1 MADCKLLAFLLCDKA
16 TLDQYGGVSLHSPSK
31 PIVIYLP
38 RTRQLPIPGK
48 NAESLYVFY
57 RIVADQYCRIALRV
71 LDPLGVE
78 ITGIC
83 RDFIEPQQEDASVY
97 QAVWGLGATLFETP
111 GRYVLCLVQETDS
124 AAPITL
130 ASTPLFVSRQ

>member
-16 TLDQYGGVSLHSPSK
+16 ALDQSGGVALHSPSK
-31 PIVIYLP
+31 PIVIHLP
-38 RTRQLPIPGK
+38 RARHLPIPGR
-48 NAESLYVFY
+48 NAETILVFY
-57 RIVADQYCRIALRV
+57 RIVADQQCRIALRV

-83 RDFIEPQQEDASVY
+83 RDFIDPQQEDSSVY
-97 QAVWGLGATLFETP
+97 QAIWGLGATLFETP
-111 GRYVLCLVQETDS
+111 GRYVLYLVQETDS

-130 ASTPLFVSRQ
+130 ASIPLFVSRQ